1 MDFDNH
7 VTRLQ
12 KEMVDITQNLN
23 KFKNKNHKTI
33 SKIIN
38 NLNVLTNQI
47 EPNESDKNKKE
58 NNELKY
64 KNNNISD
71 KFECS
76 KYNKVNEINHDD
88 IHYNSLKIKY
98 RKNKKHKSSSLLK
111 KNYFNNYNLL
121 NNNSLGNKIMQN
133 RNKDSDLKYY
143 TKYTFPIT
151 NSNIENYKSYCKIIN
166 NNNYSIDKYCKKN
179 KYYSLTTNNNIKDH
193 KHNYFSKKENNK
205 TSSILYKDNNKINE
219 DINQGL
225 NYKEC
230 DIPYDQN
237 NNNGKNMY
245 DYLKQNLI
253 IHKYTEKKYDT
264 IKNINQN
271 DLNNEND
278 KSNINNNYTNYLLQ
292 KNNGTKNIKT
302 EIINTNREN
311 NLSPNFK
318 VRNYKNYI
326 YFNKNKIVMKKMNK
340 NINGN
345 NLNYNLKFNTQRNKN
360 YNMNK
365 ITHKKM
371 NSFRERSTP
380 KINLI
385 SNNIK
390 KDKEKNNSFNN
401 SDISIKEKNKNIINN
416 NIFDERNIND
426 INMNYYLKNL
436 GNGINDINPKN
447 INLNNKN
454 EINENQ
460 EDQKINELLNLLDI
474 ENISDTK
481 AKIKEFLDKE
491 AFTNKVVSLFYKYN
505 NGKRIDNNID
515 LKDIIYWISFAAQKN
530 KENEEYE
537 KYCKELM
544 ENNNLNNFDEFKI
557 FIDSIL
563 KRNLKN
569 NNFIG
574 GVKKILNTNLDNN
587 NDDNSDTVN
596 YNYKMH

>member
-7 VTRLQ
+7 VIRLQ
-12 KEMVDITQNLN
+12 KEIVDITQNLN

-38 NLNVLTNQI
+38 NLNVLTNKI
-47 EPNESDKNKKE
+47 EPNESNKNKEE
-58 NNELKY
+58 NNELLY
-64 KNNNISD
+64 KNNNIAD
-71 KFECS
+71 KLECA
-76 KYNKVNEINHDD
+76 KYNKFNEINHDD

-98 RKNKKHKSSSLLK
+98 RKNKKNKSSSLLK
-111 KNYFNNYNLL
+111 KNYFNNYNLYK
-121 NNNSLGNKIMQN
+121 NNSLGNKIEQN

-143 TKYTFPIT
+143 TKYTFPVSNT
-151 NSNIENYKSYCKIIN
+151 NIENYKSYCNKINKNIGK
-166 NNNYSIDKYCKKN
+166 YSNKN
-179 KYYSLTTNNNIKDH
+179 RYYSLTTNNNIKDH
-193 KHNYFSKKENNK
+193 KHNYFPKKENNK
-205 TSSILYKDNNKINE
+205 TSSILNKDNNINE
-219 DINQGL
+219 DINQGGL
-225 NYKEC
+225 NYKEL
-230 DIPYDQN
+230 DIPYSQ

-264 IKNINQN
+264 IKNINKN
-271 DLNNEND
+271 EFNKENN
-278 KSNINNNYTNYLLQ
+278 KSNISNNYTNYLLQ
-292 KNNGTKNIKT
+292 NNNGTKNIKT
-302 EIINTNREN
+302 EIINTNKEN
-311 NLSPNFK
+311 NLSPNYK
-318 VRNYKNYI
+318 VRNNKNNI

-340 NINGN
+340 IINGK
-345 NLNYNLKFNTQRNKN
+345 NLNYNLKLNTQRNKN

-385 SNNIK
+385 NNNFK
-390 KDKEKNNSFNN
+390 KDKERNNSFNN
-401 SDISIKEKNKNIINN
+401 SDISIKEKNKNIIYNS
-416 NIFDERNIND
+416 IFDERNIND

-436 GNGINDINPKN
+436 RNGINDINPKN

-454 EINENQ
+454 EINENK

-505 NGKRIDNNID
+505 NGKNIENNID

-537 KYCKELM
+537 KYCKALM
-544 ENNNLNNFDEFKI
+544 ENNNLNNFDEFKV

-587 NDDNSDTVN
+587 TDDNSDTIN

>member
-7 VTRLQ
+7 VIRLQ

-23 KFKNKNHKTI
+23 KFKNKNHNTI

-64 KNNNISD
+64 KNNNIAD
-71 KFECS
+71 IFECS

-121 NNNSLGNKIMQN
+121 NNNSLGNKIRQN

-143 TKYTFPIT
+143 TKYTFPIA

-230 DIPYDQN
+230 DIPYGQ

-271 DLNNEND
+271 GLNKEND
-278 KSNINNNYTNYLLQ
+278 KSNINNNYTNYLIQ

-345 NLNYNLKFNTQRNKN
+345 NLNCNLKFNTQRNKN

-385 SNNIK
+385 NNNIK
-390 KDKEKNNSFNN
+390 KEKEKNNSFNN

-426 INMNYYLKNL
+426 INMNYYLKNV